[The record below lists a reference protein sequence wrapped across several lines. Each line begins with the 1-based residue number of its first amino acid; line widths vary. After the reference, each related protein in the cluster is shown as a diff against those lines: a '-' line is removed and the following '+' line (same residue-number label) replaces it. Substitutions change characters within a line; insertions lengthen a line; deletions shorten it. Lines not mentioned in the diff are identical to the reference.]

1 MHIRIVRYAIK
12 IGYDGSHF
20 NGFAMQPG
28 KKTVEGEI
36 LKRLIKTKM
45 IEDRKQCK
53 FQYAARTDKGVSAFG
68 NVIALNAKVNPAKVL
83 QGMDDIWVTGYAI
96 VEKNFNPRHA
106 SYKIYRYYL
115 PNEGY
120 DVEKIKKAA
129 ELFEGE
135 HDFSSFARKDS
146 RNTRRKIYRVEVKE
160 RKAREVIKID
170 FIAPSFLWNQ
180 VRRMVAAL
188 AAVGKERASIEDIKE
203 ALNGKRVNF
212 GLMEARN
219 LVLLDVIYDIKFEKI
234 LPAELAVKKEIY
246 KDAFDY
252 ISNATH
258 SWNVGFRK
266 PVE

>member
-1 MHIRIVRYAIK
+1 MHIKIVRYAIK

-20 NGFAMQPG
+20 NGFAMQPD
-28 KKTVEGEI
+28 KRTVEGEI
-36 LKRLIKTKM
+36 LKRLLKTKM
-45 IEDRKQCK
+45 IENRKQCK

-106 SYKIYRYYL
+106 LYKIYRYYL
-115 PNEGY
+115 PDEGY
-120 DVEKIKKAA
+120 DIEKIKKAA
-129 ELFEGE
+129 KLFEGK

-160 RKAREVIKID
+160 KAEVIKID

-188 AAVGKERASIEDIKE
+188 AMVGKEKASIEEIKE

-212 GLMEARN
+212 GLMDARN
-219 LVLLDVIYDIKFEKI
+219 LVLLDVIYDIKFRRI

-252 ISNATH
+252 IGNAAH
-258 SWNVGFRK
+258 SWNVGLSK
-266 PVE
+266 PLE